1 MCRSQPAPGLL
12 CHSEPVLAMVY
23 LDLEPVC
30 VVADAR
36 HVRGGGPQD
45 AHGAGGAGGENDQ
58 QRPSLST
65 FCSPLLTCEYDTVC
79 RLIGM
84 LYRLVGTLCWSVGTL
99 CGSVGTLCESVRTL
113 WGYVGL

>member
-1 MCRSQPAPGLL
+1 MSQPTCAWSCVTVSLSSVSRVAL
-12 CHSEPVLAMVY
+12 SLAMVC

-79 RLIGM
+79 R
-84 LYRLVGTLCWSVGTL
+84 SVGM
-99 CGSVGTLCESVRTL
+99 LCESV
-113 WGYVGL
+113 GL